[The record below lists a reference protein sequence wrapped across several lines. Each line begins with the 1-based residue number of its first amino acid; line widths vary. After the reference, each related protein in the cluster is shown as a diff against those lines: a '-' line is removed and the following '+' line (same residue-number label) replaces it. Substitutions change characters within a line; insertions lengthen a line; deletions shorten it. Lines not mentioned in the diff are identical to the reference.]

1 MAFGIGL
8 CALASAGQDT
18 STLKTQ
24 MDKASYA
31 LGVDLGNQLRKAS
44 IAADPALLSQGLK
57 DALSGG
63 KTLLTEEQVR
73 AAISWLQ
80 EEQKR
85 KLADGNKGAAEKG
98 ASEDK
103 AELEM
108 LGAYNEKAGVAFLA
122 ANKNKEGVVT
132 LPSGLQYKVL
142 QEGKGAKPSLE
153 DTVTCNVR
161 ATLLNGTEL
170 DDTFK
175 RQEPKTIKVKAA
187 IKAFTEALPLMPVGS
202 KWELFVPPSLA
213 YGEAGMGPIGPNAT
227 LKYELELLSIK

>member
-1 MAFGIGL
+1 MALF
-8 CALASAGQDT
+8 ALISEGQDN
-18 STLKTQ
+18 SALKTQ

-31 LGVDLGNQLRKAS
+31 LGMDLGNQLRKAS
-44 IAADPALLSQGLK
+44 VAVNPTLLSQGLK

-80 EEQKR
+80 AEQKR
-85 KLADGNKGAAEKG
+85 KLADGNKGAT
-98 ASEDK
+98 EDQ

-108 LGAYNEKAGVAFLA
+108 MGAYNTKAGLAFLA
-122 ANKNKEGVVT
+122 ANKSKEGVIT
-132 LPSGLQYKVL
+132 LPSGLQYKIL
-142 QEGKGAKPSLE
+142 KEGNGPKPSLA

-161 ATLLNGTEL
+161 ATLLDGTEL

-175 RQEPKTIKVKAA
+175 RQEPKTLKVNAA
-187 IKAFTEALPLMPVGS
+187 IKAFTEAMQLMPVGS

-227 LKYELELLSIK
+227 LKYEVELLSIK